1 MWLMNKYNLLR
12 LYLLNICGIHISG
25 GLILAK
31 NFVKS
36 SMNFKLIYFIIN
48 LYTFFLKNNNIMSAL
63 RRLKKEYAHLM
74 NNSTDD
80 FKASPINDSDYFHWI
95 ASINGPKSSPY
106 EGGIFHLNI
115 HYSTNYPFYSPA
127 INFETRIFHPNINE
141 NGHIFIENF
150 KFHWSPAY
158 TIYFVLT
165 TLQNFLSEP
174 DFQNSYIA
182 EKREMSKEEYV
193 SKAHEWTLKYADG
206 NNKNNTLYCLNG
218 EKRIQNEIQNIIFDN
233 EKYKINKAEY
243 KLKYEASIFCKKQ
256 KYDLIFDFPENYP
269 YKPPKLNFKSDNEFL
284 KNNLDICNSI
294 LEHKWNYRIFIKDI
308 FSLIF
313 KIFSN
318 TTIESFLDYKND
330 DIYLDLK
337 KSLENEKE
345 KNKNLE
351 RNIESLTLKNN
362 EQQINLKSKIN
373 ELENLVNELITNSIN
388 NNDNSNN
395 SLNLIGLKEPDLS
408 HNKNNI
414 DLLKSKILNEQKDKL
429 EISII
434 IKSDDQ
440 NIEYS
445 TICKKI
451 DIFEDIL
458 KELYEKYP
466 EYFEITNH
474 FLLNG
479 KEINIKKSLIDNN
492 INHNDIIIL
501 KTMNI

>member
-1 MWLMNKYNLLR
+1 M
-12 LYLLNICGIHISG
+12 
-25 GLILAK
+25 
-31 NFVKS
+31 
-36 SMNFKLIYFIIN
+36 
-48 LYTFFLKNNNIMSAL
+48 
-63 RRLKKEYAHLM
+63 
-74 NNSTDD
+74 
-80 FKASPINDSDYFHWI
+80 
-95 ASINGPKSSPY
+95 
-106 EGGIFHLNI
+106 
-115 HYSTNYPFYSPA
+115 
-127 INFETRIFHPNINE
+127 
-141 NGHIFIENF
+141 
-150 KFHWSPAY
+150 
-158 TIYFVLT
+158 
-165 TLQNFLSEP
+165 
-174 DFQNSYIA
+174 
-182 EKREMSKEEYV
+182 
-193 SKAHEWTLKYADG
+193 
-206 NNKNNTLYCLNG
+206 
-218 EKRIQNEIQNIIFDN
+218 
-233 EKYKINKAEY
+233 
-243 KLKYEASIFCKKQ
+243 KYEASIFCKKQ

-318 TTIESFLDYKND
+318 TTIESFFDYKND